1 MPARVAPWIAALLLV
16 CAAGLA
22 WSAAATDSVT
32 VDEPA
37 HVTAGYA
44 SLVTGDYR
52 LSPDH
57 PPLARWLLALPL
69 LAQPVRWQAVETEA
83 WRTGDIFTLGNDF
96 FERWNDGQSLIRAS
110 RGVAIALL
118 LGLIAT
124 VGRMAQ
130 KLHGL
135 PGSLLAMAIVAFDP
149 TWLAHGHLATID
161 VPFALA
167 ALLTIASAHRWLER
181 PGPSELALLAGAFAA
196 LTLVKLSWPI
206 VVPALVAMA
215 VSARWRQGLK
225 AIVRTLA
232 LAGGALALTSVV
244 AIWAAYGFR
253 FAATPPGT
261 PAGVHMLVL
270 SDYARPL
277 PRSSAEAW
285 EAVLHDPVTAVD
297 RRGPVVPVL
306 RAAHAGH
313 LLPEA
318 YLYGLAYVGKST
330 SNRAAYLRGE
340 YSTNGFASYFPW
352 ALAVKTPLP
361 TLMLFAAGLVALAF
375 RMRPGGG
382 RWNPLAIG
390 LGVFAATDF
399 VSLAGSSLNIGY
411 RHLLPVTAVL
421 AIAAGALGPSLLPW
435 RARRP
440 IAVAVG
446 AALAWLVAGTLLAAP
461 HWIGYF
467 NEAAGGWQNGHRYL
481 LDSNLDWGQ
490 DLLRLRARLASEPA
504 ATAVWLAQAGDP
516 PLPRGVNVRWL
527 WGSGAHAP
535 DPALIAGGLYVVS
548 ATDLLG
554 VYRPLARSA
563 SWQDPRLLRRF
574 EHLTALAQEKPDAR
588 TEADQLLPP
597 GELEALRRLLLVAR
611 LSKRPPDERLGTS
624 LFLFRLSDA
633 QVSEWTRH

>member
-22 WSAAATDSVT
+22 WSAATTDSVT

-149 TWLAHGHLATID
+149 SWLGHGHLATTD

-318 YLYGLAYVGKST
+318 YLYGLAFVDKKAEA
-330 SNRAAYLRGE
+330 RAAYLRGQ
-340 YSTNGFASYFPW
+340 YAAAGGFPSYFAW
-352 ALAVKTPLP
+352 AYAVKTPLP
-361 TLMLFAAGLVALAF
+361 EIALVVAALVALVL
-375 RMRPGGG
+375 RR
-382 RWNPLAIG
+382 G
-390 LGVFAATDF
+390 LGSPTLAVGLGLFAVLYTALLVT
-399 VSLAGSSLNIGY
+399 SGLNLGY
-411 RHLLPVTAVL
+411 RHLLPATTMLAVSAGSL
-421 AIAAGALGPSLLPW
+421 APS
-435 RARRP
+435 R
-440 IAVAVG
+440 
-446 AALAWLVAGTLLAAP
+446 LAAP
-461 HWIGYF
+461 WRRSVELGVVAALSWLALGTWWASPHLLGYF
-467 NEAAGGWQNGHRYL
+467 NEAAGGWRRGHL
-481 LDSNLDWGQ
+481 VLADSNLDWAQ
-490 DLLRLRARLASEPA
+490 DLLRLRERLASPSGPDETTP
-504 ATAVWLAQAGDP
+504 VWLAQAGDP
-516 PLPRGVNVRWL
+516 PLPRDLAVRRL
-527 WGSGAHAP
+527 LGHGAHAP
-535 DPALIAGGLYVVS
+535 SPGTISAGWYVVS
-548 ATDLLG
+548 ATELLG
-554 VYRPLARSA
+554 VYRPLARA
-563 SWQDPRLLRRF
+563 ATWRDGRLLAQYKSLA
-574 EHLTALAQEKPDAR
+574 HGTARD
-588 TEADQLLPP
+588 EA
-597 GELEALRRLLLVAR
+597 GEVGVFEALRRFRLVSRLAR
-611 LSKRPPDERLGTS
+611 REPDERIGTS
-624 LFLFRLSDA
+624 LFVFRLTGDEVA
-633 QVSEWTRH
+633 EATAP